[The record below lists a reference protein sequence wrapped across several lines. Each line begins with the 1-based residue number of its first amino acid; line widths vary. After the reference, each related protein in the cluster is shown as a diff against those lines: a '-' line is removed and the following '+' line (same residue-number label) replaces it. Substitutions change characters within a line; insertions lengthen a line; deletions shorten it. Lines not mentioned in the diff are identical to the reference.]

1 MSINLQVNRDDLGV
15 VYCLANDSLS
25 CLKLGKTLG
34 KSAHERAKQLRTT
47 GIPTPFKVLFA
58 KRVINSTRQEKEM
71 HTYFKDYRINTD
83 REFFNITPHQ
93 ALNYFK
99 TIDGPWD
106 PPPSD
111 DLIGTTMTQSISRT
125 PPIPTAPPTIYD
137 SDPPQIEDNSKPNLR
152 LINVLNLRHTESEQ
166 LIHKAI
172 NNRAL
177 EIKLKTKTYIFENL
191 SSINKSEL
199 ESRDFIAYISSPEHP
214 DYIVNS
220 GNFLKY
226 MDELKLN
233 KSSAYIR
240 LEEQIKP
247 TDDPEIIDSDNQLLR
262 VIHLIT
268 NTKLD
273 KISQIKSK
281 IMLEEAIKKS
291 ALVVNMNHM
300 DYQSNKLGK
309 LNPNTFHGKR
319 CDAYTI
325 IKNSSVQITDANI
338 DNVIKE
344 LKALHENTREDRIF
358 LTYYK

>member
-71 HTYFKDYRINTD
+71 HTYFKDYRVNND
-83 REFFNITPHQ
+83 REFFNVSPHQ

-111 DLIGTTMTQSISRT
+111 DLISLRANVQQPVLLLPVPT
-125 PPIPTAPPTIYD
+125 PSAPPTVYE

-220 GNFLKY
+220 ANYLKY
-226 MDELKLN
+226 MDEMKLN

-247 TDDPEIIDSDNQLLR
+247 TGDPEIIDSDNQLLR

-268 NTKLD
+268 NTKFD

-309 LNPNTFHGKR
+309 LNPTTFHGKR

-325 IKNSSVQITDANI
+325 IKNSSVQITDENI
-338 DNVIKE
+338 RPTNISNR
-344 LKALHENTREDRIF
+344 H
-358 LTYYK
+358 